1 MVETPCAKWRIKIV
15 GICSMNPLKLVMIL
29 VVLMAV
35 VCCVAVPSLPGYDGP
50 FTHSNSAYYG
60 TAGYFGLHDY

>member
-1 MVETPCAKWRIKIV
+1 
-15 GICSMNPLKLVMIL
+15 MNPLKLVMIL